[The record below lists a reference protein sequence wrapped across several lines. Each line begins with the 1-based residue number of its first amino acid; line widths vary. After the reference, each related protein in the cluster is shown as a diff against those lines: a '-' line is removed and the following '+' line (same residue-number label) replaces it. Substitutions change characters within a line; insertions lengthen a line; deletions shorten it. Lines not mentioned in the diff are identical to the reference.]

1 MSNGKTD
8 SNPRVLHRRELQLRP
23 MLGQR
28 LADRRQRHQRR
39 LILQDLQA
47 HPGQPAFHPGHQHLR
62 PVFLRPPEQAQPG
75 QCHCRKPL
83 QRMEELRLLGT

>member
-39 LILQDLQA
+39 LIL
-47 HPGQPAFHPGHQHLR
+47 
-62 PVFLRPPEQAQPG
+62 
-75 QCHCRKPL
+75 
-83 QRMEELRLLGT
+83 